1 MLDVQANER
10 DTVNNLEALELA
22 RKARADKI
30 LNTNRRDSVTGEVFT
45 ILERLERGAYAYRTK
60 HVQKGKRVT
69 YGLILANE
77 VQWAS
82 DPIGAIDYMTPVCNS
97 TKIGF
102 DYASELPVITVD
114 EDSCRMVWGDV
125 A

>member
-1 MLDVQANER
+1 MEN
-10 DTVNNLEALELA
+10 TEALALA
-22 RKARADKI
+22 RKAREDKI
-30 LNTNRRDSVTGEVFT
+30 LNAWRRDAVTGQTYT
-45 ILERLERGAYAYRTK
+45 IRGRLEAGAYAYRTR
-60 HVQKGKRVT
+60 HVQKGKRDT

-82 DPIGAIDYMTPVCNS
+82 DPIGALDYMTPVCNS

-102 DYASELPVITVD
+102 DYASDLPEVIVD
-114 EDSCRMVWGDV
+114 EDACRMIW

>member
-1 MLDVQANER
+1 M
-10 DTVNNLEALELA
+10 NNIEALELA
-22 RKARADKI
+22 RKAREDKI
-30 LNTNRRDSVTGEVFT
+30 INRLTLDSVTRRTFTVRGRIEAGE
-45 ILERLERGAYAYRTK
+45 YAYRTK
-60 HVQKGKRVT
+60 HVQKGKRTT

-77 VQWAS
+77 VQWAD

-114 EDSCRMVWGDV
+114 EDACRMVWGDV

>member
-1 MLDVQANER
+1 M
-10 DTVNNLEALELA
+10 NNIEALELA
-22 RKARADKI
+22 RKAREDKI
-30 LNTNRRDSVTGEVFT
+30 LNTYRRDSVTGETFT
-45 ILERLERGAYAYRTK
+45 ILGRLEKGAYAYRTK
-60 HVQKGKRVT
+60 HVQKGKRTT

-114 EDSCRMVWGDV
+114 EDACRMIWGEIE

>member
-1 MLDVQANER
+1 M
-10 DTVNNLEALELA
+10 NNTEALALA
-22 RKARADKI
+22 RKAREDKI
-30 LNTNRRDSVTGEVFT
+30 LSTFRRDAVTRETYT

-60 HVQKGKRVT
+60 HVQKGKRTT

-77 VQWAS
+77 VQWAD
-82 DPIGAIDYMTPVCNS
+82 DPIGALDYMTPVCNS

-114 EDSCRMVWGDV
+114 EDACRMVWGDV

>member
-1 MLDVQANER
+1 M
-10 DTVNNLEALELA
+10 NNTEALSLA
-22 RKARADKI
+22 RKAREDKI
-30 LNTNRRDSVTGEVFT
+30 LNTWRRDAVTHEVYT
-45 ILERLERGAYAYRTK
+45 IRGRLEAGAYAYRTR
-60 HVQKGKRVT
+60 HLQKGKRTT

-82 DPIGAIDYMTPVCNS
+82 DPIGAIDYMTPVFNS

-102 DYASELPVITVD
+102 DYAAELPVITVD
-114 EDSCRMVWGDV
+114 EDACRMIWGDV

>member
-1 MLDVQANER
+1 MLIVQANER

-30 LNTNRRDSVTGEVFT
+30 LNTNRRDSVTGEAFT

-102 DYASELPVITVD
+102 DYASELPVITVN
-114 EDSCRMVWGDV
+114 EDACQMVWGDV

>member
-1 MLDVQANER
+1 MLNVQANER
-10 DTVNNLEALELA
+10 DTVNNLEALEMA

-102 DYASELPVITVD
+102 DFASELPVITVD
-114 EDSCRMVWGDV
+114 EDACQMVWGDV

>member
-1 MLDVQANER
+1 M
-10 DTVNNLEALELA
+10 NNTEALALA
-22 RKARADKI
+22 RKAREDKI
-30 LNTNRRDSVTGEVFT
+30 LNTFRRDAVTGQTYT
-45 ILERLERGAYAYRTK
+45 ILGRLEKGAYAYRTK
-60 HVQKGKRVT
+60 HVQAGRRTT

-82 DPIGAIDYMTPVCNS
+82 DPIGALDYMTPVCPS

-102 DYASELPVITVD
+102 DYASELPIVTVD
-114 EDSCRMVWGDV
+114 EDACRMIWGDV

>member
-1 MLDVQANER
+1 MD
-10 DTVNNLEALELA
+10 NLEVLALA
-22 RKARADKI
+22 RKAREDKI
-30 LNTNRRDSVTGEVFT
+30 LNTLRRDSVTGEVFT
-45 ILERLERGAYAYRTK
+45 IRGRLERGAYAYRTK

-77 VQWAS
+77 VQWAD
-82 DPIGAIDYMTPVCNS
+82 DPIGAIDYVTPVCNS

-114 EDSCRMVWGDV
+114 EDACRMVWGDL
-125 A
+125 

>member
-1 MLDVQANER
+1 MS
-10 DTVNNLEALELA
+10 NLEALEMA

-30 LNTNRRDSVTGEVFT
+30 LNTFRRDSVTGEVFT

-102 DYASELPVITVD
+102 DYASELPVLTVD
-114 EDSCRMVWGDV
+114 EDSRRMVWGDV

>member
-1 MLDVQANER
+1 M
-10 DTVNNLEALELA
+10 NNLEALELA

-30 LNTNRRDSVTGEVFT
+30 LNTFRRDSVTGEVFT

-60 HVQKGKRVT
+60 HVQKGKRTT

-82 DPIGAIDYMTPVCNS
+82 DPIGAIDYMTLVCNS

-102 DYASELPVITVD
+102 DYASELPVVTVD
-114 EDSCRMVWGDV
+114 EDAGRMVWGDV